1 MWGGRP
7 GLRESPGSAVL
18 GLAWGAGDPARG
30 SPQGTAFQP
39 ALAASRKAAA
49 AKIGRPPRI
58 FIDTPDVQSNEVLV
72 KDRDPFVW
80 LAPGL
85 AGDESSY
92 RTHAEGVT
100 RSLKCY
106 FAGNGCADA
115 DDLASESILRLV
127 GKLAEG
133 GPPECSLETE
143 RRGYLFGIAR
153 NVLREWRRRPD
164 ARETCLHEE
173 EGLEFSLPPIDL
185 IARQCLEL
193 LRKSV
198 DDNLARLSPIEREIL
213 NQSELNPEYSSTLAA
228 LAKAAGTQAAAM
240 RQRARRAR
248 MRFRNLLL
256 ASERIADLLRCLGI
270 ERVRT

>member
-1 MWGGRP
+1 M
-7 GLRESPGSAVL
+7 
-18 GLAWGAGDPARG
+18 
-30 SPQGTAFQP
+30 
-39 ALAASRKAAA
+39 
-49 AKIGRPPRI
+49 
-58 FIDTPDVQSNEVLV
+58 VQA
-72 KDRDPFVW
+72 RDPFVW

-92 RTHAEGVT
+92 RTYAEAVT

-106 FAGNGCADA
+106 FAGNGCAAD

-127 GKLAEG
+127 RKLADG
-133 GPPECSLETE
+133 DPPGCNSEAA
-143 RRGYLFGIAR
+143 RKGYLFGIAK

-164 ARETCLHEE
+164 ARETGLHEE
-173 EGLEFSLPPIDL
+173 EGLQFSLPPIDL

-193 LRKSV
+193 LRNAVK
-198 DDNLARLSPIEREIL
+198 DNLAKLSPIEQEIL

-240 RQRARRAR
+240 RQKARRAR
-248 MRFRNLLL
+248 IRFRDLLL
-256 ASERIADLLRCLGI
+256 ASDRIADLLRCLGI

>member
-1 MWGGRP
+1 M
-7 GLRESPGSAVL
+7 
-18 GLAWGAGDPARG
+18 
-30 SPQGTAFQP
+30 
-39 ALAASRKAAA
+39 
-49 AKIGRPPRI
+49 
-58 FIDTPDVQSNEVLV
+58 VQE
-72 KDRDPFVW
+72 RDPFVW

-92 RTHAEGVT
+92 RTYAERVT
-100 RSLKCY
+100 RSLRCY
-106 FAGNGCADA
+106 FASNGCGAA

-133 GPPECSLETE
+133 QPPGCDSETE
-143 RRGYLFGIAR
+143 RKGYLFGIAR

-173 EGLEFSLPPIDL
+173 EGMEYSLPPIDL

-193 LRKSV
+193 LRKAV
-198 DDNLARLSPIEREIL
+198 KDNLAKLSPIERDIL

-240 RQRARRAR
+240 RQRAHRAR
-248 MRFRNLLL
+248 IRFRNLVL
-256 ASERIADLLRCLGI
+256 ASDRIGDLLRCLGI
-270 ERVRT
+270 ERADI

>member
-1 MWGGRP
+1 M
-7 GLRESPGSAVL
+7 V
-18 GLAWGAGDPARG
+18 
-30 SPQGTAFQP
+30 
-39 ALAASRKAAA
+39 
-49 AKIGRPPRI
+49 
-58 FIDTPDVQSNEVLV
+58 VQE
-72 KDRDPFVW
+72 RDPFVW

-85 AGDESSY
+85 SGDESSY
-92 RTHAEGVT
+92 RTYAEGVT

-115 DDLASESILRLV
+115 DDLASESIFRLV
-127 GKLAEG
+127 RKLAEG
-133 GPPECSLETE
+133 DPHGCRSETE
-143 RRGYLFGIAR
+143 RKGYLFGIAR

-164 ARETCLHEE
+164 ARDTCLHEE
-173 EGLEFSLPPIDL
+173 QKLEFSLPPIDL

-198 DDNLARLSPIEREIL
+198 NDNLARLSPIEREIL
-213 NQSELNPEYSSTLAA
+213 NQSELNPEYRSTLAA

-240 RQRARRAR
+240 RQRACRAR
-248 MRFRNLLL
+248 TRFRNLLL